1 MLNLKRTSGNIA
13 QALQAR
19 GGAMAF
25 GGAQH
30 WNSDNSPVITGA
42 MSTL

>member
-1 MLNLKRTSGNIA
+1 MLNLKRTAGMFA
-13 QALQAR
+13 QALKAP
-19 GGAMAF
+19 GGAVAF
-25 GGAQH
+25 AGMQH

>member
-1 MLNLKRTSGNIA
+1 MLNLKRTSGIFA

-19 GGAMAF
+19 GGAVAF
-25 GGAQH
+25 VGMQH
-30 WNSDNSPVITGA
+30 WNSDNSSVITGA